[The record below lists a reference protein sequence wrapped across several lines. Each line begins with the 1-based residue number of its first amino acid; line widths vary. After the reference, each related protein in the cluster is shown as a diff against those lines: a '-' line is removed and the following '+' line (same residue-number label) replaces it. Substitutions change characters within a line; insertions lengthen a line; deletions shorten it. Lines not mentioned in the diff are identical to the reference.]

1 MHVDGEANGLFFDD
15 NEELFIWDD
24 KNIEHIAR
32 HHVEL
37 EEAEEA
43 FLDPIRIRF
52 NAHSGNL
59 GIIGSTEEGRRLVVI
74 YVKKEGYK
82 YRVITARDADEDE
95 KKQYKRRTRL

>member
-32 HHVEL
+32 HHVEP

-43 FLDPIRIRF
+43 F
-52 NAHSGNL
+52 
-59 GIIGSTEEGRRLVVI
+59 
-74 YVKKEGYK
+74 
-82 YRVITARDADEDE
+82 
-95 KKQYKRRTRL
+95 